1 MKLVRKRIYEVLSPD
16 TGFDPLSRRVDIFF
30 IILICL
36 NVLAITIESVDTIYS
51 AYDIYF
57 DFFEIFS
64 ITIFTVEYLL
74 RIWSSIESESCDDQS
89 PLLTRIKFLITPGA
103 LVDLFSIA
111 PFFIA
116 LTTSSTGI
124 DLRALRAIRLL
135 RIFKLTRYST
145 NANLL
150 INSLKLHWHSLS
162 TALLLLFIA
171 IVVSAT
177 GIYIFEKDVQ
187 PEVFGSIPASM
198 WWAFTT
204 LTTVGYGDVVPIT
217 VWGKVFAA
225 MIAVVGVGIV
235 AIPAGVMA
243 AAFSNQQTQLKMHKY
258 NQLLESVYEDGVLDD
273 EERKLLEE
281 ARIQLQI
288 DNLIS
293 QQIKQESLTTN
304 ICRHCGKEN

>member
-1 MKLVRKRIYEVLSPD
+1 MKITRKRIFEVLSPD
-16 TGFDPLSRRVDIFF
+16 KGSDPLSRKVDIFF
-30 IILICL
+30 IALICL
-36 NVLAITIESVDTIYS
+36 NVLAITIESVDTIYLG
-51 AYDIYF
+51 YGPYF
-57 DFFEIFS
+57 EVFEAFS
-64 ITIFTVEYLL
+64 ITIFTIEYLL
-74 RIWSSIESESCDDQS
+74 RIWSSVEVDNCDHQS
-89 PLLTRIKFLITPGA
+89 PFITRAKFLFTPGA
-103 LVDLFSIA
+103 LVDLLSIA

-116 LTTSSTGI
+116 LITSSVGV
-124 DLRALRAIRLL
+124 DLRALRAFRLIRIL
-135 RIFKLTRYST
+135 KLTRYST
-145 NANLL
+145 NATFL
-150 INSLKLHWHSLS
+150 IDSLKLHWHSLG
-162 TALLLLFIA
+162 TAILLLMIA

-217 VWGKVFAA
+217 AWGKVFAA
-225 MIAVVGVGIV
+225 IIAVVGVGIV

-243 AAFSNQQTQLKMHKY
+243 AAFSNQQAQLKMHKY

-273 EERKLLEE
+273 DEKKLLDE

-293 QQIKQESLTTN
+293 QQINQEGVTTN
-304 ICRHCGKEN
+304 ICKHCGKAN